1 MLVAS
6 NQHKFIGVFTLI
18 GRILFFAIFLALIYG
33 VQRFWFLRAWN
44 WISGLAGAQWRTG
57 LQIAL
62 IAAALAMFAA
72 LFDSL
77 LGHVVSRAPFGKGLI
92 TVSRLWVVASL
103 FALIAVKS
111 VGGIEWA
118 TNAVAN
124 LRHGVAINARG
135 GSDFDAS
142 RRTLFRYAAYL
153 AGSLPFLA
161 ATYGFAAGRLR
172 YTVERVDVPIA
183 NLPPELDGLRIA
195 QLSDIHIGDYMPPRE
210 IARAVEMANELSPDI
225 SFVTGDFVSSEG
237 DPLDACINELAKL
250 RAPLGVW
257 GCNGNHEIYAGVED
271 EAERLFQQHGMRLL
285 RARSEVIEY
294 KGARFNL
301 LGVDYQRDHMVS
313 GERTTPMLTEIE
325 HLVRSDM
332 PNVLLSHNPN
342 SFPRAAALGIEL
354 SLAGHT
360 HGGQIKVEIVDH
372 DITPARLI
380 SPFVAGLYRL
390 PMGQLSA
397 VSSQV
402 PVKSHGADNLV
413 AHPNVALNA
422 TLGWGTLGSGGA
434 HGNSNASGCAN
445 GTSKAALYVNR
456 GLGTF
461 GFPVR
466 IGVPPEITLLTLRR
480 G

>member
-1 MLVAS
+1 
-6 NQHKFIGVFTLI
+6 
-18 GRILFFAIFLALIYG
+18 
-33 VQRFWFLRAWN
+33 
-44 WISGLAGAQWRTG
+44 
-57 LQIAL
+57 
-62 IAAALAMFAA
+62 MFAA

-77 LGHVVSRAPFGKGLI
+77 LGHVVSRAPFGKGLV

-111 VGGIEWA
+111 VGGIEWV
-118 TNAVAN
+118 TNAAAN
-124 LRHGVAINARG
+124 LRHGVAINAQG

-172 YTVERVDVPIA
+172 YTVERVEVPIA

-210 IARAVEMANELSPDI
+210 IARAVEMANDLKPDI

-237 DPLDACINELAKL
+237 DPLDVCIGELSKL

-285 RARSEVIEY
+285 RARNEVIDY

-313 GERTTPMLTEIE
+313 GERTGPMLGEIE
-325 HLVRSDM
+325 HLVRRDM

-390 PMGQLSA
+390 EMRLSA
-397 VSSQV
+397 VSHQPS
-402 PVKSHGADNLV
+402 VKTHDAGGLV
-413 AHPNVALNA
+413 AHSNVAQNA
-422 TLGWGTLGSGGA
+422 TLEWGTLGPGA
-434 HGNSNASGCAN
+434 ADGTSNASGGAN

-466 IGVPPEITLLTLRR
+466 LGVPPEITLLTLRR
-480 G
+480 A